1 MSDPV
6 LRELTGFPLW
16 RLHMRNRLAMF
27 RRRWIPYLVWANQP
41 VWVRVTFTE
50 ARLPVIEGTF
60 EEIMAKGIAHINSG
74 HMAKIESDLHEIGIS
89 FDKGA
94 GPDGRD
100 WEWDWSLHGPIEV
113 RFAGKGGRKG

>member
-27 RRRWIPYLVWANQP
+27 RRRWIPYLVW
-41 VWVRVTFTE
+41 VRVTFTE
-50 ARLPVIEGTF
+50 ARLPVIEGTL
-60 EEIMAKGIAHINSG
+60 EEIMAKGIAHINNG
-74 HMAKIESDLHEIGIS
+74 HMAKIEADLLEIGIA

-94 GPDGRD
+94 GPEGRD
-100 WEWDWSLHGPIEV
+100 WEWDWSLRGPIEV
-113 RFAGKGGRKG
+113 RFAGKGR